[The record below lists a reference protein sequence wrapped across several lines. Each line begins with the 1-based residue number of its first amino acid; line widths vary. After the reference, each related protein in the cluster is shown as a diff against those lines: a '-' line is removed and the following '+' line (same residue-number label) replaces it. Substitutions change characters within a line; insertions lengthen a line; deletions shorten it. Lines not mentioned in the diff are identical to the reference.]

1 MSEVIREDCRR
12 DIGGDEQR
20 VNEVATQH
28 DSVTF
33 KLMLLPVWI
42 ACYLHAGKT
51 YNILVNGRT
60 GEVVGERPY
69 SAAKIAAA
77 VLAAVVLIAIV
88 VILIAMNKQ

>member
-1 MSEVIREDCRR
+1 MRQVDTQY
-12 DIGGDEQR
+12 GD
-20 VNEVATQH
+20 
-28 DSVTF
+28 VTF

-77 VLAAVVLIAIV
+77 VTAGIVLLVAII
-88 VILIAMNKQ
+88 ILIAMNKQ